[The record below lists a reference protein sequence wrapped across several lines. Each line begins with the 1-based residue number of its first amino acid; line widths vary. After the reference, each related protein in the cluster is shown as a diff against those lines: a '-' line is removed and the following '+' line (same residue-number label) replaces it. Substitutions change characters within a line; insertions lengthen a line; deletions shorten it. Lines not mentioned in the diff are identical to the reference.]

1 MAGGARSQRGPAC
14 GGREACSAT
23 AAAADEVLLGGKEAW
38 ADAVEHLSEGE
49 ALRAHASSEAPRRFD
64 WPSDGSRLSTA
75 PE

>member
-1 MAGGARSQRGPAC
+1 M
-14 GGREACSAT
+14 
-23 AAAADEVLLGGKEAW
+23 AAAADEVLPGGKEAW